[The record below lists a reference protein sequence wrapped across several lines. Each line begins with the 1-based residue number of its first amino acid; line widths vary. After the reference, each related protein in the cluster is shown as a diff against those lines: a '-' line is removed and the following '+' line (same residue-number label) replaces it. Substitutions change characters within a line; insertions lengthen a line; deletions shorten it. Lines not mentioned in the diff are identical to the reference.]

1 MDQAPGPLAE
11 GQMIREAAFKQYA
24 DAMMTGNIGRCHQR
38 DVFRRA
44 HMAQVIGL
52 CQNKKPSRLRGL
64 DFRKLLAKVLH
75 KNIV

>member
-52 CQNKKPSRLRGL
+52 CQNKKPSRDREG
-64 DFRKLLAKVLH
+64 FFMST
-75 KNIV
+75 